1 MKKSY
6 IHAAKYVAMF
16 AITLTLFVGCSNST
30 STEEEE
36 QEPVGI
42 RVKLNNA
49 VVAEQLENGTVQGTI
64 NLTQSQ
70 SNTYQVLFVDEAGEE
85 FTPEL
90 EEHSL
95 EAVSSNANVS
105 VTAVN
110 FGQAPFTVSLT
121 GSAQGT
127 AELTLT
133 MLHVGEAEFI
143 SRPITVNVAGQQ

>member
-1 MKKSY
+1 MKKSF
-6 IHAAKYVAMF
+6 IHAAKYAAMF
-16 AITLTLFVGCSNST
+16 AITLSLFVGCNNST
-30 STEEEE
+30 SAEEE

-49 VVAEQLENGTVQGTI
+49 LVAEQLANGTVQGTI
-64 NLTQSQ
+64 NITQSQ
-70 SNTYQVLFVDEAGEE
+70 SNTYQVLFVDDAGEE

-110 FGQAPFTVSLT
+110 FSQAPFTVSLT
-121 GSAQGT
+121 GSAHGS